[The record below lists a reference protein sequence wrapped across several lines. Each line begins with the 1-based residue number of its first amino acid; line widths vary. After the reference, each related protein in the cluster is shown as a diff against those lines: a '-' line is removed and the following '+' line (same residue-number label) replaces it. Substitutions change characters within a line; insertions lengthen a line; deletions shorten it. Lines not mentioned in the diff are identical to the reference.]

1 MNIKKFKEFTLEQYG
16 LLLDFRTHVYLEN
29 QYGLNPQYNYDLA
42 ETVVTSLFAFW
53 DKHNVNYAM
62 RYNKDQ
68 MVDELRSTT
77 LKQQLVVWLESE
89 MNTYYFAEL
98 QNRNSYRQA
107 EKIRAP
113 SLAHAKRIA
122 RSDKMF
128 QGTVI
133 EIGDSVNSD
142 GFILNPTCIHENGRW
157 RDVWENNQ

>member
-29 QYGLNPQYNYDLA
+29 YYGCNPQYKYPVA
-42 ETVVTSLFAFW
+42 ETVVNSFFAFL

-107 EKIRAP
+107 EKISAP

-142 GFILNPTCIHENGRW
+142 GFILNPTCVHENGRW